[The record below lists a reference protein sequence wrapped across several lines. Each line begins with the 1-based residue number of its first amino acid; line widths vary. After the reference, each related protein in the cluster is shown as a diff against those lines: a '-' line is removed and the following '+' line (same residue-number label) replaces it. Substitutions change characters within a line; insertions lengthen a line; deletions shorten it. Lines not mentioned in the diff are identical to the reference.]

1 MSELARIEVV
11 LFLRE
16 VELFQ
21 FCDAEEIL
29 RIASIAQECR
39 FAAGET
45 IFCASDPS
53 DALYAVVEGR
63 VRRDYPDGRNLNVG
77 PRGSFG
83 VLGIL
88 SGRLRS
94 ADATAE
100 TDTLTLSLE
109 AEDFFDLLSNN
120 VEIVKG
126 LFRQLTLGT
135 SETAEFE

>member
-1 MSELARIEVV
+1 MTELARIEVV

-21 FCDAEEIL
+21 YCDAEEIL

-39 FAAGET
+39 FATGET
-45 IFCASDPS
+45 IFNANEPS

-63 VRRDYPDGRNLNVG
+63 VRRDYLDNRTLTVG

-94 ADATAE
+94 AGATAE
-100 TDTLTLSLE
+100 TDTLALSLE

-135 SETAEFE
+135 TEAEEFE